1 MQIIKEQ
8 KFELDILASTLA
20 SNRSYK
26 FATLIPETNKES
38 LFWDGPKLGIKKAYN
53 ELDIYSVVVRNFTF
67 DQFDRDDYK
76 RKIQELIQYQ
86 PDAVLFTPV
95 FHEEAIELISMLDK
109 DDIPFAYINSYL
121 DHPSSLSFIGQ
132 DSRQSGYVAGKL
144 MSFIVPADSDI
155 LIVNISRSITNHKHI
170 LKRKKGF
177 EKYFHEL
184 KNGRHNIEVLN
195 IHDMDEKNN
204 DAILRTILND
214 NKRIGGIF
222 VTNSKVYKVC
232 NMLAKEKHNGIKV
245 VGYDLLNENIKY
257 LKQGKIEFLIS
268 QKPLEQG
275 YNGIMTLFNHVVLKR
290 QIKKKQFL
298 PIDIITKEN
307 IQYYLDN

>member
-1 MQIIKEQ
+1 M
-8 KFELDILASTLA
+8 
-20 SNRSYK
+20 
-26 FATLIPETNKES
+26 
-38 LFWDGPKLGIKKAYN
+38 FWDGPKLGIKKAS
-53 ELDIYSVVVRNFTF
+53 EEIDIYNIRIRNFTF
-67 DQFDRDDYK
+67 DQFDRIDYK
-76 RKIQELIQYQ
+76 NRIDEIINYK

-95 FHEEAIELISMLDK
+95 FHEEALNLIQSLEK
-109 DDIPFAYINSYL
+109 EEIPFAFINSFV
-121 DHPSSLSFIGQ
+121 DHPASLSFIGQ

-144 MSFIVPADSDI
+144 MSFIVPEESDI
-155 LIVNISRSITNHKHI
+155 LVVNISRSINNHKHI

-177 EKYFHEL
+177 EKYFHDL
-184 KNGRHNIEVLN
+184 KNSRHNIEVVN

-204 DAILRTILND
+204 EAILRTILND
-214 NKRIGGIF
+214 NKNIGGIF

-232 NMLAKEKHNGIKV
+232 KMLSKENMNGLKV
-245 VGYDLLNENIKY
+245 VGYDLLNENIKF
-257 LKQGKIEFLIS
+257 LKQGRIEFLIS

-290 QIKKKQFL
+290 KIKRKQYL